1 MEDKKDF
8 FYFVISAFSFF
19 RSLLLLLF
27 FFFALN
33 TPPNGISCGW
43 GKKLQV
49 YSWVWTGCMARCN
62 NGLMSCFHR
71 ILQGHNHD
79 MIAFFKSDLSWTQTH
94 HRRGRR
100 MRVKSFSNTTVSCHH
115 HGPLPARRMHTMLM
129 QKLNLKWYASIT
141 LKKKKRLPNRN
152 TQLQMFFG

>member
-19 RSLLLLLF
+19 IIF
-27 FFFALN
+27 NFFALN

-49 YSWVWTGCMARCN
+49 YSWVWTGCMARGN
-62 NGLMSCFHR
+62 NGLMSCFDR

-79 MIAFFKSDLSWTQTH
+79 MIVFKTDLSWTETH
-94 HRRGRR
+94 HRIGRR
-100 MRVKSFSNTTVSCHH
+100 MRVKSFSNTTLSCQH

-129 QKLNLKWYASIT
+129 QKLKFQMICIDYIKKASKQKYT
-141 LKKKKRLPNRN
+141 
-152 TQLQMFFG
+152 TAMFFG